1 MFPVNAAS
9 AIHGHALLYT
19 VLAGCCMV
27 LALRFAKE
35 AFAPLGVL
43 VRAAA
48 AIAGMGLAVGA
59 AVVLVAAAVFAR

>member
-1 MFPVNAAS
+1 MFPVDVS
-9 AIHGHALLYT
+9 AFRGLPLLCA
-19 VLAGCCMV
+19 VLAGCCML

-48 AIAGMGLAVGA
+48 AIAGVGLAVGA
-59 AVVLVAAAVFAR
+59 AVVLAAAAVFAR